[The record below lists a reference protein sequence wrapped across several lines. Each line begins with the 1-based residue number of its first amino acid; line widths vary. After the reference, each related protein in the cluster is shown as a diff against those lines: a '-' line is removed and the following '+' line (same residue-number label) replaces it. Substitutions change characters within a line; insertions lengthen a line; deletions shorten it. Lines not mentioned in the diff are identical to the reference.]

1 MVQLAT
7 GTKRKVTHKLP
18 KTAIQLNGFSTEV
31 NLNILPLGSYDLLIG
46 MDWLEKK
53 KALMNCW
60 DKTLHCVD
68 EEGKPF
74 TLKGKPK
81 PIIVRQISALQL
93 KRTAREGYQV
103 YAVHV
108 EEIEQQTEEELLDA
122 IPVIREFKE
131 VFPKEIPHLPPKRE
145 IDFSIDLVPGATPVS
160 RVPYRMS
167 PRELMELKMQL
178 QELLDKR
185 YIRPSVSP

>member
-18 KTAIQLNGFSTEV
+18 QTAIKLNDFQTEV

-46 MDWLEKK
+46 INWLEKK

-60 DKTLHCVD
+60 DKTLHCVY

-74 TLKGKPK
+74 ILKGISK
-81 PIIVRQISALQL
+81 PIFVRQISALQL
-93 KRTAREGYQV
+93 KITARKGYQV

-108 EEIEQQTEEELLDA
+108 EEIE
-122 IPVIREFKE
+122 
-131 VFPKEIPHLPPKRE
+131 
-145 IDFSIDLVPGATPVS
+145 
-160 RVPYRMS
+160 
-167 PRELMELKMQL
+167 
-178 QELLDKR
+178 
-185 YIRPSVSP
+185 